1 MLMADNTE
9 TTVCETVTRV
19 SECEN
24 SLVSI
29 SNMSSSELLRFGLSA
44 KYRLSLG
51 PAPDDPELAD
61 LTAQLNEARLE
72 WNRRHPHL
80 PLRDSF

>member
-51 PAPDDPELAD
+51 PAPDDPELTGLA
-61 LTAQLNEARLE
+61 AQLNEARLE